1 MRLKQLSLIL
11 AATGFSAATAF
22 ADTYTWTG
30 DARNSDYATAG
41 NWNVGD
47 SPAAHAPY
55 ETDDVVIDGANVTV
69 NGNYRIPLSLTLS
82 NGASWSIGG
91 QIWFG
96 NDANGVVHPVIKG
109 GTVSGTLVA
118 AQYAGST
125 LTISDAAII
134 DTGSGDNG
142 FWQNTGSYLNFVDGN
157 NRAATFTYQ
166 TSIAANPFWFFS
178 NPANTPY
185 IRYNDQVIDEATFN

>member
-1 MRLKQLSLIL
+1 MKKLVTIAIAALAGQLI
-11 AATGFSAATAF
+11 

-30 DARNSDYATAG
+30 GAENTDYATPG

-47 SPAAHAPY
+47 SPATHAPY
-55 ETDDVVIDGANVTV
+55 ETDDVVIDVASVTV

-82 NGASWSIGG
+82 SGASWLIDGEI
-91 QIWFG
+91 QFG
-96 NDANGVVHPVIKG
+96 NNNVEHPIIYG

-118 AQYAGST
+118 SQFAGSS

-134 DTGSGDNG
+134 DTGSGNNG

-157 NRAATFTYQ
+157 NRAATFT
-166 TSIAANPFWFFS
+166 
-178 NPANTPY
+178 
-185 IRYNDQVIDEATFN
+185 